1 MVVKFA
7 ELAGTSIFKYISSL
21 AVGFL
26 GGGVI
31 VLSAPY
37 I

>member
-7 ELAGTSIFKYISSL
+7 ELVGTSIFKYISSL

-26 GGGVI
+26 WGVI
-31 VLSAPY
+31 VLSVPY